1 MQNLFTRSIE
11 IANMLGLSLGALSLY
26 YSSNKRLVKVLSII
40 SFVLFGSLLVLFIIL
55 LIRDIIQNGINNL
68 I

>member
-1 MQNLFTRSIE
+1 MQNLFMRSIE

-26 YSSNKRLVKVLSII
+26 YSSKKRLVKVLSIL
-40 SFVLFGSLLVLFIIL
+40 SLLMFGSLLILFIVL